1 MKHRLLATL
10 FFLLLSVNASAR
22 GTLADNGEL
31 ASLRQQDQADRQG
44 AIDWTKVAPRD
55 AARLARVKA
64 LIREGALRTGSDYE
78 NAAWVF
84 QHGDTAD
91 DIRMAHALATLAMNM
106 APEEKRRRWLV
117 AASWDRL
124 LMRQQQP
131 QWYATQ
137 FLSDAAGMYLYPVA
151 EDAVTDEQRKSMTG
165 LTLAESRARTAEMAR
180 NAGVPLRDPAP
191 RIEDLKND
199 AAKAPKGG

>member
-22 GTLADNGEL
+22 ETLADNGEL

-91 DIRMAHALATLAMNM
+91 DIRMAHALATLAMNL

-137 FLSDAAGMYLYPVA
+137 FLSDATGMYLYPVA

>member
-1 MKHRLLATL
+1 
-10 FFLLLSVNASAR
+10 
-22 GTLADNGEL
+22 
-31 ASLRQQDQADRQG
+31 
-44 AIDWTKVAPRD
+44 
-55 AARLARVKA
+55 
-64 LIREGALRTGSDYE
+64 
-78 NAAWVF
+78 
-84 QHGDTAD
+84 
-91 DIRMAHALATLAMNM
+91 MAHALATLAMNM

-165 LTLAESRARTAEMAR
+165 LTLAESQARTAEMAR

>member
-22 GTLADNGEL
+22 ETLADNSEL

-44 AIDWTKVAPRD
+44 AIDWTQVAPRD

-91 DIRMAHALATLAMNM
+91 DIRMAHALATLAMNL

-151 EDAVTDEQRKSMTG
+151 ENAVTDEQRKSMTG